1 MPCTTNGVQE
11 SSVPKYKWKSIK
23 TNPEK
28 KGRRIQSGFVS
39 FISFHFFRVLIL
51 CLQFHLLSRIE
62 EKKHTHTQHDVEVAQ
77 RIGAPNDCQRIANTL
92 RGRYIFPRHIIKLTL
107 KVLHTAAAAA
117 AFAASGSETRPNG
130 AKRERTNEKWDTGD
144 GEATYAGCKRDLS
157 SNTILDFFFSFLF
170 FLSYSLFYFVNRFA
184 VRSL

>member
-1 MPCTTNGVQE
+1 MHDEWRARVIGAKVQVKIHKNKSRKKRKKNPIGV
-11 SSVPKYKWKSIK
+11 
-23 TNPEK
+23 
-28 KGRRIQSGFVS
+28 RFVY
-39 FISFHFFRVLIL
+39 FISFFSCFNS
-51 CLQFHLLSRIE
+51 LSAISSPLSHRG
-62 EKKHTHTQHDVEVAQ
+62 KKHTHTQHDVEVAQ

-157 SNTILDFFFSFLF
+157 SNTILDFFFISFFPFIFSLLF
-170 FLSYSLFYFVNRFA
+170 C
-184 VRSL
+184 